1 MYVIVL
7 PAYVS
12 MHHVC
17 VWYPQKLEEGIGS
30 LGTGVV
36 EGYGYHAGAGN

>member
-12 MHHVC
+12 MYHVC